1 MHLPK
6 SALKHGCIKTG
17 QIMTDLIL
25 EFYSEEIPA
34 GMQAPAAADLQKKVT
49 EFLKSNGIENIALET
64 FCSPQRL
71 ALIGRDLPVE
81 LAEQSEEKKGP
92 RVDAPEKAIEGFLKA
107 NGLSNTDGLTVRED
121 SKGAFYVLEE
131 VIPGRDFSA
140 ALEDFIP
147 ELVRGF
153 SWPKSMR
160 WGEGTLRWVRPLR
173 ALLCVFNGKAL
184 ACEVEGIKAGNTT
197 FGHRFMAPDAL
208 TIDKADDYLSK
219 LEQAYV
225 LADRARRLAL
235 IKEKAEALAAS
246 EGLVL
251 VDDAGLLAEVAGL
264 VEWPVPL
271 MGKIDDEF
279 MDVPEEVLVSVMR
292 THQKYLALRD
302 KDGQLAPR
310 FITIANIETADKGAK
325 IIAGNERVLRARLS
339 DARFFWDEDRKTDLS
354 ARKPELEKVTFHAK
368 LGTVSD
374 KAVRI
379 EKLVAYFANIESG
392 FSFED
397 LSQNASDEVASEAA
411 ALCKADLVTGMVYEF
426 PELQGIMGGY
436 YAALQLGDNKVGNAI
451 RDHYKPLGPNDAIPA
466 TSEGRLVA
474 MSDKMDT
481 LAGFWLIDEL
491 PTGSKDPYALRRASL
506 GIIRMLI
513 EGGRR
518 LNLDGFINAAMQNY
532 PASLSASSGD
542 SSASER
548 LRLFFIERLKIYLRD
563 KKDIRP
569 DIVDSVLAVSVQ
581 AYRDDIY
588 ILSLMAEAL
597 KTFLA
602 SENGANLL
610 AAYRRVRGILKKSP
624 AEAGLIDETL
634 FVNDAEKVFFTALN
648 GLQIAEITS
657 VDDYT
662 NNLQSLAALRE
673 PVDVF
678 FDNVLVQDE
687 DEKIRQNRLALIN
700 KLITAMDG
708 AADFSLIE

>member
-1 MHLPK
+1 
-6 SALKHGCIKTG
+6 
-17 QIMTDLIL
+17 MTDLIL

-34 GMQAPAAADLQKKVT
+34 GMQAPAAADLQKKVAD
-49 EFLKSNGIENIALET
+49 FLKSNGIEDTALET
-64 FCSPQRL
+64 FCAPQRL
-71 ALIGRDLPVE
+71 ALLGRNLPVE
-81 LAEQSEEKKGP
+81 LAEQREEKKGP
-92 RVDAPEKAIEGFLKA
+92 RVDAPGKAIEGFLKA
-107 NGLSNTDGLTVRED
+107 NGLTSTDGLSVRED
-121 SKGAFYVLEE
+121 PKGSFYILEE
-131 VIPGRDFSA
+131 VISGRNFSA
-140 ALEDFIP
+140 ALEDFVP
-147 ELVRGF
+147 ELVRSF
-153 SWPKSMR
+153 NWPKSMR
-160 WGEGTLRWVRPLR
+160 WGDGTLRWVRPLR
-173 ALLCVFNGKAL
+173 ALLCMFNGKVL
-184 ACEVEGIKAGNTT
+184 SCVVDGIEAGSTT

-208 TIDKADDYLSK
+208 KIDKADDYLSK

-225 LADRARRLAL
+225 IADKAKREAVIL
-235 IKEKAEALAAS
+235 EKAEGLATA
-246 EGLVL
+246 EDLVL
-251 VDDAGLLAEVAGL
+251 VDDASLLAEVAGL

-271 MGKIDDEF
+271 MGQIDDEF

-302 KDGQLAPR
+302 KSSQLAPR
-310 FITIANIETADKGAK
+310 FITIANIETADNGAK

-354 ARKPELEKVTFHAK
+354 ARKPDLDKVTFHAK

-374 KAVRI
+374 KTDRI
-379 EKLVAYFANIESG
+379 GKLVAYLADIESG
-392 FSFED
+392 LSFED
-397 LSQNASDEVASEAA
+397 LSQNASSEVTNQAA

-436 YAALQLGDNKVGNAI
+436 YAALQLGDDKVGNAI

-474 MSDKMDT
+474 MADKMDT

-532 PASLSASSGD
+532 PASLEN
-542 SSASER
+542 SSAAEK

-569 DIVDSVLAVSVQ
+569 DIVDSVLSVSVQ

-588 ILSLMAEAL
+588 VLSLMAEAL
-597 KTFLA
+597 KKFLA
-602 SENGANLL
+602 SENGTNLL

-624 AEAGLIDETL
+624 ADIAQIDESL
-634 FVNDAEKVFFTALN
+634 FGSDAEKAFFAALTS
-648 GLQIAEITS
+648 LQMAEIVS

-662 NNLQSLAALRE
+662 NNLESLAALRE
-673 PVDVF
+673 PVDIF
-678 FDNVLVQDE
+678 FDHVLVQDE
-687 DEKIRQNRLALIN
+687 NEKIRQNRLALIN
-700 KLITAMDG
+700 KLIIAMDS

>member
-1 MHLPK
+1 
-6 SALKHGCIKTG
+6 
-17 QIMTDLIL
+17 MTDLIL

-34 GMQAPAAADLQKKVT
+34 GMQAPAAADLQKKVAD
-49 EFLKSNGIENIALET
+49 FLKSNGIEDTALET
-64 FCSPQRL
+64 FCAPQRL
-71 ALIGRDLPVE
+71 ALLGRNLPVE
-81 LAEQSEEKKGP
+81 LAEQREEKKGP
-92 RVDAPEKAIEGFLKA
+92 RVDAPGKAIEGFLKA
-107 NGLSNTDGLTVRED
+107 NGLTSTDGLSVRED
-121 SKGAFYVLEE
+121 PKGSFYILEE
-131 VIPGRDFSA
+131 VIPGRNFSA
-140 ALEDFIP
+140 ALEDFVP

-153 SWPKSMR
+153 NWPKSMR
-160 WGEGTLRWVRPLR
+160 WGDGTLRWVRPLR
-173 ALLCVFNGKAL
+173 ALLCMFNGKVL
-184 ACEVEGIKAGNTT
+184 SCVVDGIEAGSTT
-197 FGHRFMAPDAL
+197 FGHRFMASDAL
-208 TIDKADDYLSK
+208 KIDKADDYLSK

-225 LADRARRLAL
+225 IADKAKREAVIL
-235 IKEKAEALAAS
+235 EKAEGLATA
-246 EGLVL
+246 EDLIL

-271 MGKIDDEF
+271 MGRIDDAF

-302 KDGQLAPR
+302 KSGQLAPR
-310 FITIANIETADKGAK
+310 FITIANIETADNGAK

-354 ARKPELEKVTFHAK
+354 ARKPDLDKVTFHAK
-368 LGTVSD
+368 LGTVRD
-374 KAVRI
+374 KTDRI
-379 EKLVAYFANIESG
+379 EKLVAYLADIESG
-392 FSFED
+392 LSFED
-397 LSQNASDEVASEAA
+397 LSQNASSEVTNQAA

-436 YAALQLGDNKVGNAI
+436 YAALQLGDDKVGNAI

-474 MSDKMDT
+474 MADKMDT

-532 PASLSASSGD
+532 PASLEN
-542 SSASER
+542 SSAAEK

-569 DIVDSVLAVSVQ
+569 DIVDSVLSVSVQ

-588 ILSLMAEAL
+588 VLSLMAEAL
-597 KTFLA
+597 KKFLA
-602 SENGANLL
+602 SENGTNLL

-624 AEAGLIDETL
+624 ADIAQIDESL
-634 FVNDAEKVFFTALN
+634 FGSDAEKAFFAALTS
-648 GLQIAEITS
+648 LQMAEIVS

-662 NNLQSLAALRE
+662 NNLESLAALRE
-673 PVDVF
+673 PVDIF
-678 FDNVLVQDE
+678 FDHVLVQDE
-687 DEKIRQNRLALIN
+687 NEKIRQNRLALIN
-700 KLITAMDG
+700 KLIIAMDS

>member
-1 MHLPK
+1 
-6 SALKHGCIKTG
+6 
-17 QIMTDLIL
+17 MTDLIL

-34 GMQAPAAADLQKKVT
+34 GMQAPAAADLQKKVAD
-49 EFLKSNGIENIALET
+49 FLKSNGIEDVALET
-64 FCSPQRL
+64 FCAPQRL
-71 ALIGRDLPVE
+71 ALLGRNLPVE
-81 LAEQSEEKKGP
+81 LAEQREEKKGP

-107 NGLSNTDGLTVRED
+107 NGLTSTNGLSVRED
-121 SKGAFYVLEE
+121 PKGSFYILEE
-131 VIPGRDFSA
+131 VIPGQNFSA
-140 ALEDFIP
+140 ALEDFVP

-153 SWPKSMR
+153 NWPKSMR
-160 WGEGTLRWVRPLR
+160 WGDGTLRWVRPLR
-173 ALLCVFNGKAL
+173 ALLCMFNGKVLSCA
-184 ACEVEGIKAGNTT
+184 VDGIEAGSTT

-208 TIDKADDYLSK
+208 KIDKADDYLSK
-219 LEQAYV
+219 LEKAYV
-225 LADRARRLAL
+225 IADKTKREAVILEKTKGLAT
-235 IKEKAEALAAS
+235 AED
-246 EGLVL
+246 LVL

-271 MGKIDDEF
+271 MGQIDDAF

-302 KDGQLAPR
+302 KSGQLAPR
-310 FITIANIETADKGAK
+310 FITIANIETADNGAK

-354 ARKPELEKVTFHAK
+354 ARKPDLDKVTFHAK
-368 LGTVSD
+368 LGTVRD
-374 KAVRI
+374 KTDRI
-379 EKLVAYFANIESG
+379 EKLVAYLADIESG

-397 LSQNASDEVASEAA
+397 LSQNASSEVTNQAA

-436 YAALQLGDNKVGNAI
+436 YAALQLGDDKVGNAI
-451 RDHYKPLGPNDAIPA
+451 SDHYKPLGPNDVIPA

-474 MSDKMDT
+474 MADKMDT

-532 PASLSASSGD
+532 PASLEN
-542 SSASER
+542 SSAAER

-588 ILSLMAEAL
+588 VLSLMAEAL
-597 KTFLA
+597 KKFLV
-602 SENGANLL
+602 SENGTNLL

-624 AEAGLIDETL
+624 ADIVRIDESL
-634 FVNDAEKVFFTALN
+634 FVSDAEKVFFTALIS
-648 GLQIAEITS
+648 LQMAEIVS

-662 NNLQSLAALRE
+662 NNLESLAALRE
-673 PVDVF
+673 PVDIF
-678 FDNVLVQDE
+678 FDHVLVQDE
-687 DEKIRQNRLALIN
+687 NEKIRQNRLALIN
-700 KLITAMDG
+700 KLIIAMDS

>member
-1 MHLPK
+1 
-6 SALKHGCIKTG
+6 
-17 QIMTDLIL
+17 MTDLIL

-34 GMQAPAAADLQKKVT
+34 GMQAPAAADLQKKVAD
-49 EFLKSNGIENIALET
+49 FLKSNGIEDTALET
-64 FCSPQRL
+64 FCAPQRL
-71 ALIGRDLPVE
+71 ALLGRNLPVE
-81 LAEQSEEKKGP
+81 LAEQREEKKGP
-92 RVDAPEKAIEGFLKA
+92 RVDAPGKAIEGFLKA
-107 NGLSNTDGLTVRED
+107 NGLTSTDGLSVRED
-121 SKGAFYVLEE
+121 PKGSFYILEE
-131 VIPGRDFSA
+131 VIPGRNFSA
-140 ALEDFIP
+140 ALEDFVP

-153 SWPKSMR
+153 NWPKSMR
-160 WGEGTLRWVRPLR
+160 WGDGTLRWVRPLR
-173 ALLCVFNGKAL
+173 ALLCMFNGKVL
-184 ACEVEGIKAGNTT
+184 SCVVDGIEAGSTT
-197 FGHRFMAPDAL
+197 FGHRFMASDAL
-208 TIDKADDYLSK
+208 KIDKADDYLSK

-225 LADRARRLAL
+225 IADKAKREAVIL
-235 IKEKAEALAAS
+235 EKAEGLATA
-246 EGLVL
+246 EDLIL

-271 MGKIDDEF
+271 MGRIDDAF

-302 KDGQLAPR
+302 KSGQLAPR
-310 FITIANIETADKGAK
+310 FITIANIETADNGAK

-354 ARKPELEKVTFHAK
+354 ARKPDLDKVTFHAK
-368 LGTVSD
+368 LGTVRD
-374 KAVRI
+374 KTDRI
-379 EKLVAYFANIESG
+379 EKLVAYLADIESG
-392 FSFED
+392 LSFED
-397 LSQNASDEVASEAA
+397 LSQNASSEVTNQAA

-436 YAALQLGDNKVGNAI
+436 YAALQLGDDKVGNAI

-474 MSDKMDT
+474 MADKMDT

-532 PASLSASSGD
+532 PASLEN
-542 SSASER
+542 SSAAEK

-569 DIVDSVLAVSVQ
+569 DIVDSVLSVSVQ

-588 ILSLMAEAL
+588 VLSLMAEAL
-597 KTFLA
+597 KKFLA
-602 SENGANLL
+602 SENGTNLL

-624 AEAGLIDETL
+624 ADIAQIDESL
-634 FVNDAEKVFFTALN
+634 FGSDAEKAFFAALTS
-648 GLQIAEITS
+648 LQMAEIVS

-662 NNLQSLAALRE
+662 NNLESLAALRE
-673 PVDVF
+673 PVDIF
-678 FDNVLVQDE
+678 FDHVLVQDE
-687 DEKIRQNRLALIN
+687 NEKIRQNRLALIN
-700 KLITAMDG
+700 KLIIAMDN

>member
-1 MHLPK
+1 
-6 SALKHGCIKTG
+6 
-17 QIMTDLIL
+17 MTDLIL

-34 GMQAPAAADLQKKVT
+34 GMQAPAAADLQKKVAD
-49 EFLKSNGIENIALET
+49 FLKSNGIEDVALET
-64 FCSPQRL
+64 FCAPQRL
-71 ALIGRDLPVE
+71 ALLGRNLPVE
-81 LAEQSEEKKGP
+81 LAEQREEKKGP

-107 NGLSNTDGLTVRED
+107 NGLTSKDGLSVRED
-121 SKGAFYVLEE
+121 PKGSFYILEE
-131 VIPGRDFSA
+131 VIPGRNFSA
-140 ALEDFIP
+140 ALEDFVP

-153 SWPKSMR
+153 NWPKSMR
-160 WGEGTLRWVRPLR
+160 WGDGTLRWVRPLR
-173 ALLCVFNGKAL
+173 ALLCMFNGKVLSCA
-184 ACEVEGIKAGNTT
+184 VDGIEAGSTT

-208 TIDKADDYLSK
+208 KIDKADDYLSK
-219 LEQAYV
+219 LEQVYV
-225 LADRARRLAL
+225 IADKAKREAVIL
-235 IKEKAEALAAS
+235 EKAEGLATA
-246 EGLVL
+246 EDLVL

-271 MGKIDDEF
+271 MGQIDDAF

-302 KDGQLAPR
+302 KSGQLAPR
-310 FITIANIETADKGAK
+310 FITIANIETADNGAK

-354 ARKPELEKVTFHAK
+354 ARKPDLDKVTFHAK

-374 KAVRI
+374 KTDRI
-379 EKLVAYFANIESG
+379 EKLVAYLADIESG

-397 LSQNASDEVASEAA
+397 LSQNASSEVTNQAA

-436 YAALQLGDNKVGNAI
+436 YAALQLGDDKVGNAI
-451 RDHYKPLGPNDAIPA
+451 SDHYKPLGPNDVIPA

-474 MSDKMDT
+474 MADKMDT

-513 EGGRR
+513 EGERR

-532 PASLSASSGD
+532 PASLEN
-542 SSASER
+542 SSAGEK

-588 ILSLMAEAL
+588 VLSLMAEAL
-597 KTFLA
+597 KKFLV
-602 SENGANLL
+602 SENGTNLL

-624 AEAGLIDETL
+624 ADIVRIDESL
-634 FVNDAEKVFFTALN
+634 FVSDAEKVFFTALIS
-648 GLQIAEITS
+648 LQMAEIVS

-662 NNLQSLAALRE
+662 NNLESLAALRE
-673 PVDVF
+673 PVDIF
-678 FDNVLVQDE
+678 FDHVLVQDE
-687 DEKIRQNRLALIN
+687 NEKIRQNRLALIN
-700 KLITAMDG
+700 KLIIAMDS

>member
-1 MHLPK
+1 
-6 SALKHGCIKTG
+6 
-17 QIMTDLIL
+17 MTDLIL

-34 GMQAPAAADLQKKVT
+34 GMQAPAAADLQKKVAD
-49 EFLKSNGIENIALET
+49 FLKSNGIEDTALET
-64 FCSPQRL
+64 FCAPQRL
-71 ALIGRDLPVE
+71 ALLGRNLPVE
-81 LAEQSEEKKGP
+81 LAEQREEKKGP
-92 RVDAPEKAIEGFLKA
+92 RVDAPGKAIEGFLKA
-107 NGLSNTDGLTVRED
+107 NGLTSTDGLSVRED
-121 SKGAFYVLEE
+121 PKGSFYILEE
-131 VIPGRDFSA
+131 VIPGRNFSA
-140 ALEDFIP
+140 ALEDFVP

-153 SWPKSMR
+153 NWPKSMR
-160 WGEGTLRWVRPLR
+160 WGDGTLRWVRPLR
-173 ALLCVFNGKAL
+173 ALLCMFNGKVL
-184 ACEVEGIKAGNTT
+184 SCVVDGIEAGSTT
-197 FGHRFMAPDAL
+197 FGHRFMASDAL
-208 TIDKADDYLSK
+208 KIDKADDYLSK

-225 LADRARRLAL
+225 IADKAKREAVIL
-235 IKEKAEALAAS
+235 EKAEGLATA
-246 EGLVL
+246 EDLIL

-271 MGKIDDEF
+271 MGRIDDAF

-302 KDGQLAPR
+302 KSGQLAPR
-310 FITIANIETADKGAK
+310 FITIANIETADNGAK

-354 ARKPELEKVTFHAK
+354 ARKPDLDKVTFHAK
-368 LGTVSD
+368 LGTVRD
-374 KAVRI
+374 KTDRI
-379 EKLVAYFANIESG
+379 EKLVAYLADIESG
-392 FSFED
+392 LSFED
-397 LSQNASDEVASEAA
+397 LSQNASSEVTNQAA

-436 YAALQLGDNKVGNAI
+436 YAALQLGDDKVGNAI

-474 MSDKMDT
+474 MADKMDT

-532 PASLSASSGD
+532 PASLEN
-542 SSASER
+542 SSAAEK
-548 LRLFFIERLKIYLRD
+548 LRLFYIERLKIYLRD

-569 DIVDSVLAVSVQ
+569 DIVDSVLSVSVQ

-588 ILSLMAEAL
+588 VLSLMAEAL
-597 KTFLA
+597 KKFLA
-602 SENGANLL
+602 SENGTNLL

-624 AEAGLIDETL
+624 ADIAQIDESL
-634 FVNDAEKVFFTALN
+634 FGSDAEKAFFAALTS
-648 GLQIAEITS
+648 LQMAEIVS

-662 NNLQSLAALRE
+662 NNLESLAALRE
-673 PVDVF
+673 PVDIF
-678 FDNVLVQDE
+678 FDHVLVQDE
-687 DEKIRQNRLALIN
+687 NEKIRQNRLALIN
-700 KLITAMDG
+700 KLIIAMDN

>member
-1 MHLPK
+1 
-6 SALKHGCIKTG
+6 
-17 QIMTDLIL
+17 MTDLIL

-34 GMQAPAAADLQKKVT
+34 GMQAPAAADLQIKVAD
-49 EFLKSNGIENIALET
+49 FLKSNGIEDVALET
-64 FCSPQRL
+64 FCAPQRL
-71 ALIGRDLPVE
+71 ALLGRNLPVE
-81 LAEQSEEKKGP
+81 LAEQREEKKGP
-92 RVDAPEKAIEGFLKA
+92 RVDAPVKAIEGFLKA
-107 NGLSNTDGLTVRED
+107 NGLTSTDGLSIRED
-121 SKGAFYVLEE
+121 PKGSFYILEE
-131 VIPGRDFSA
+131 VIPGRNFSD
-140 ALEDFIP
+140 ALEDLVP

-153 SWPKSMR
+153 NWPKSMR
-160 WGEGTLRWVRPLR
+160 WGDGSLRWVRPLR
-173 ALLCVFNGKAL
+173 AILCMFNGKVLSCA
-184 ACEVEGIKAGNTT
+184 VDGIEAGSTT

-208 TIDKADDYLSK
+208 KIDKADDYLSK

-225 LADRARRLAL
+225 IADKAKREAVIL
-235 IKEKAEALAAS
+235 EKAEGLATA
-246 EGLVL
+246 EELVL
-251 VDDAGLLAEVAGL
+251 VDDASLLAEVAGL

-271 MGKIDDEF
+271 MGRIDDAF
-279 MDVPEEVLVSVMR
+279 MDVPEEVMVCVMR
-292 THQKYLALRD
+292 THQKYLALRN
-302 KDGQLAPR
+302 KSGQLAPR
-310 FITIANIETADKGAK
+310 FITIANIETADNGAK
-325 IIAGNERVLRARLS
+325 IIAGNERVLRSRLS

-354 ARKPELEKVTFHAK
+354 ARKPDLDKVTFHAK

-374 KAVRI
+374 KTDRI
-379 EKLVAYFANIESG
+379 EKLVAYLANIESG

-397 LSQNASDEVASEAA
+397 LSQNASSEVTNQAA

-436 YAALQLGDNKVGNAI
+436 YSALQLGDDKVGNAI

-466 TSEGRLVA
+466 TPEGRLVA
-474 MSDKMDT
+474 MADKMDT

-491 PTGSKDPYALRRASL
+491 PTGSRDPYALRRASL

-532 PASLSASSGD
+532 PASLEN
-542 SSASER
+542 SSAAEK

-588 ILSLMAEAL
+588 VLSLMAEAL
-597 KTFLA
+597 KKFLA
-602 SENGANLL
+602 SENGTNLL

-624 AEAGLIDETL
+624 AYIARIDESL
-634 FVNDAEKVFFTALN
+634 FVSDVEKVFFAELIS
-648 GLQIAEITS
+648 LQMAEIVS

-662 NNLQSLAALRE
+662 NNLESLAALRE
-673 PVDVF
+673 PVDIF
-678 FDNVLVQDE
+678 FDHVLVQDE
-687 DEKIRQNRLALIN
+687 NEKIRQNRLALIN
-700 KLITAMDG
+700 KLIIAMDS

>member
-1 MHLPK
+1 
-6 SALKHGCIKTG
+6 
-17 QIMTDLIL
+17 MTDLIL

-34 GMQAPAAADLQKKVT
+34 GMQAPAAADLQKKVAD
-49 EFLKSNGIENIALET
+49 FLKSNGIEDVALET
-64 FCSPQRL
+64 FCAPQRL
-71 ALIGRDLPVE
+71 ALLGRNLPVE
-81 LAEQSEEKKGP
+81 LAEQREEKKGP

-107 NGLSNTDGLTVRED
+107 NGLTSTNGLSVRED
-121 SKGAFYVLEE
+121 PKGSFYILEE
-131 VIPGRDFSA
+131 VIPGRNFSA
-140 ALEDFIP
+140 ALEDFVP

-153 SWPKSMR
+153 NWPKSMR
-160 WGEGTLRWVRPLR
+160 WGDGTLRWVRPLR
-173 ALLCVFNGKAL
+173 ALLCMFNGKVLSCA
-184 ACEVEGIKAGNTT
+184 VDGIEAGSTT

-208 TIDKADDYLSK
+208 KIDKADDYLSK
-219 LEQAYV
+219 LEQVYV
-225 LADRARRLAL
+225 IADKAKREAVIL
-235 IKEKAEALAAS
+235 EKAEGLATA
-246 EGLVL
+246 EDLVL

-271 MGKIDDEF
+271 MGQIDDAF

-302 KDGQLAPR
+302 KSGQLAPR
-310 FITIANIETADKGAK
+310 FITIANIETADNGAK

-354 ARKPELEKVTFHAK
+354 ARKPDLDKVTFHAK
-368 LGTVSD
+368 LGTVRD
-374 KAVRI
+374 KTDRI
-379 EKLVAYFANIESG
+379 EKLVAYLADIESG

-397 LSQNASDEVASEAA
+397 LSQNASSEVTNQAA

-436 YAALQLGDNKVGNAI
+436 YAALQLGDDKVGNAI
-451 RDHYKPLGPNDAIPA
+451 SDHYKPLGPNDVIPA

-474 MSDKMDT
+474 MADKMDT

-532 PASLSASSGD
+532 PASLEN
-542 SSASER
+542 SSAAEK

-569 DIVDSVLAVSVQ
+569 DIVDSVLSVSVQ

-588 ILSLMAEAL
+588 VLSLMAEAL
-597 KTFLA
+597 KKFLA
-602 SENGANLL
+602 SENGTNLL

-624 AEAGLIDETL
+624 ADIVRIDESL
-634 FVNDAEKVFFTALN
+634 FVSDAEKVFFTALIS
-648 GLQIAEITS
+648 LQMAEIVS

-662 NNLQSLAALRE
+662 NNLESLAALRE
-673 PVDVF
+673 PVDIF
-678 FDNVLVQDE
+678 FDHVLVQDE
-687 DEKIRQNRLALIN
+687 NEKIRQNRLALIN
-700 KLITAMDG
+700 KLIIAMDS

>member
-1 MHLPK
+1 
-6 SALKHGCIKTG
+6 
-17 QIMTDLIL
+17 MTDLIL

-34 GMQAPAAADLQKKVT
+34 GMQAPAAADLQKKVAD
-49 EFLKSNGIENIALET
+49 FLKSNGIEDLALET
-64 FCSPQRL
+64 FCAPQRL
-71 ALIGRDLPVE
+71 ALLGRNLPVE
-81 LAEQSEEKKGP
+81 LAEQREEKKGP
-92 RVDAPEKAIEGFLKA
+92 RVDAPEIAIEGFLKA
-107 NGLSNTDGLTVRED
+107 NGLTSTDGLSVRED
-121 SKGAFYVLEE
+121 SKGSFYILEE
-131 VIPGRDFSA
+131 VIPGRNFSA
-140 ALEDFIP
+140 ALEDFVP

-153 SWPKSMR
+153 NWPKSMR
-160 WGEGTLRWVRPLR
+160 WGDGTLRWVRPLR
-173 ALLCVFNGKAL
+173 ALLCMFDGKVLSCA
-184 ACEVEGIKAGNTT
+184 VDGIEAGNTT

-208 TIDKADDYLSK
+208 KIDKADDYLSK

-225 LADRARRLAL
+225 IADKVKREAVTL
-235 IKEKAEALAAS
+235 EKAKGLATA
-246 EGLVL
+246 EDLVL

-271 MGKIDDEF
+271 MGRIDDAF

-292 THQKYLALRD
+292 THQKYLALRN
-302 KDGQLAPR
+302 KSGQLAPR
-310 FITIANIETADKGAK
+310 FITIANIETADNGAK

-354 ARKPELEKVTFHAK
+354 ARKPDLDKVTFHAK

-374 KAVRI
+374 KTDRI
-379 EKLVAYFANIESG
+379 EKLVAYLADIETG

-397 LSQNASDEVASEAA
+397 LSQNASSEVTNQAA

-436 YAALQLGDNKVGNAI
+436 YATLQLGNDKVGNAI

-466 TSEGRLVA
+466 TSEGRMVA
-474 MSDKMDT
+474 MADKMDT

-532 PASLSASSGD
+532 PASLEN
-542 SSASER
+542 SSAAEK

-588 ILSLMAEAL
+588 VLSLMAEAL
-597 KTFLA
+597 KKFLA
-602 SENGANLL
+602 SE
-610 AAYRRVRGILKKSP
+610 
-624 AEAGLIDETL
+624 
-634 FVNDAEKVFFTALN
+634 
-648 GLQIAEITS
+648 
-657 VDDYT
+657 
-662 NNLQSLAALRE
+662 
-673 PVDVF
+673 
-678 FDNVLVQDE
+678 
-687 DEKIRQNRLALIN
+687 
-700 KLITAMDG
+700 
-708 AADFSLIE
+708 

>member
-1 MHLPK
+1 
-6 SALKHGCIKTG
+6 
-17 QIMTDLIL
+17 MTDLIL

-34 GMQAPAAADLQKKVT
+34 GMQAPAAADLQKKVAD
-49 EFLKSNGIENIALET
+49 FLKSNGIEDVALET
-64 FCSPQRL
+64 FCAPQRL
-71 ALIGRDLPVE
+71 ALLGRNLPVE
-81 LAEQSEEKKGP
+81 LAEQREEKKGP
-92 RVDAPEKAIEGFLKA
+92 RVDAPEKAIEGFLKT
-107 NGLSNTDGLTVRED
+107 NGLTSTDGLSVRED
-121 SKGAFYVLEE
+121 PKGSFYILEE
-131 VIPGRDFSA
+131 VIPGRNFSA
-140 ALEDFIP
+140 ALEDFVP

-153 SWPKSMR
+153 NWPKSMR
-160 WGEGTLRWVRPLR
+160 WGDGTLRWVRPLR
-173 ALLCVFNGKAL
+173 ALLCMFNGKVLSCA
-184 ACEVEGIKAGNTT
+184 VDGIEAGSTT

-208 TIDKADDYLSK
+208 KIDKADDYLSK

-225 LADRARRLAL
+225 IADKAKREAVIL
-235 IKEKAEALAAS
+235 KKAEGLATA
-246 EGLVL
+246 EDLVL

-271 MGKIDDEF
+271 MGQIDDAF

-292 THQKYLALRD
+292 THQKYLALRN
-302 KDGQLAPR
+302 KSGQLAPR
-310 FITIANIETADKGAK
+310 FITIANMETADNGAK

-354 ARKPELEKVTFHAK
+354 ARKPDLDKVTFHAK

-374 KAVRI
+374 KTDRI
-379 EKLVAYFANIESG
+379 EKLVAYLADIESG

-397 LSQNASDEVASEAA
+397 LSQNALSEVTNQAA
-411 ALCKADLVTGMVYEF
+411 ALCKADLLTGMVYEF

-436 YAALQLGDNKVGNAI
+436 YAALQLGDDKVGNAI

-474 MSDKMDT
+474 MADKMDT

-532 PASLSASSGD
+532 PASLEN
-542 SSASER
+542 SSAAEK

-569 DIVDSVLAVSVQ
+569 DIVDSVLEVSVQ

-588 ILSLMAEAL
+588 VLSLMAEAL
-597 KTFLA
+597 KKFLA
-602 SENGANLL
+602 SENGTNLL

-624 AEAGLIDETL
+624 ADIALIDESL
-634 FVNDAEKVFFTALN
+634 FVSDAEKVFFAALIS
-648 GLQIAEITS
+648 LQIAEIVS

-662 NNLQSLAALRE
+662 NNLESLAALRE

-678 FDNVLVQDE
+678 FDHVLVQDE
-687 DEKIRQNRLALIN
+687 NEKIRQNRLALIN
-700 KLITAMDG
+700 KLIIAMDS

>member
-1 MHLPK
+1 
-6 SALKHGCIKTG
+6 
-17 QIMTDLIL
+17 MTDMIL

-34 GMQAPAAADLQKKVT
+34 GMQAPAAADLQKKVAD
-49 EFLKSNGIENIALET
+49 FLKSNGIEDVALET
-64 FCSPQRL
+64 FCAPQRL
-71 ALIGRDLPVE
+71 ALLGRNLPVE
-81 LAEQSEEKKGP
+81 LAEQREEKKGP
-92 RVDAPEKAIEGFLKA
+92 RVDAPEKAIAGFLKA
-107 NGLSNTDGLTVRED
+107 NGLTSTDDLSVRED
-121 SKGAFYVLEE
+121 PKGSFYILEE
-131 VIPGRDFSA
+131 VIPGRNFSA
-140 ALEDFIP
+140 ALEDFVP

-153 SWPKSMR
+153 NWPKSMR
-160 WGEGTLRWVRPLR
+160 WGDGTLRWVRPLR
-173 ALLCVFNGKAL
+173 ALLCMFNGKVLSCA
-184 ACEVEGIKAGNTT
+184 VDGIEAGSTT

-208 TIDKADDYLSK
+208 KLDKADDYLSK

-225 LADRARRLAL
+225 IADKAKREAVIL
-235 IKEKAEALAAS
+235 KKAEGLATA
-246 EGLVL
+246 EDLVL

-271 MGKIDDEF
+271 MGRIDDAF

-292 THQKYLALRD
+292 THQKYLALRN
-302 KDGQLAPR
+302 KSGQLAPR
-310 FITIANIETADKGAK
+310 FITIANIETADNGAK

-354 ARKPELEKVTFHAK
+354 ARKPDLDKVTFHAK

-374 KAVRI
+374 KTDRI
-379 EKLVAYFANIESG
+379 EKLVAYLADIETG

-397 LSQNASDEVASEAA
+397 LSQNASSEVTNQAA

-436 YAALQLGDNKVGNAI
+436 YATLQLGNDKVGNAI

-474 MSDKMDT
+474 MADKMDT

-532 PASLSASSGD
+532 PASLEN
-542 SSASER
+542 SSAAEK

-588 ILSLMAEAL
+588 VLSLMAEAL
-597 KTFLA
+597 KKFLA
-602 SENGANLL
+602 SENGTNLL

-624 AEAGLIDETL
+624 ADIERIDESL
-634 FVNDAEKVFFTALN
+634 FVSDAEKVFFAALN
-648 GLQIAEITS
+648 SLQMAEIVS

-662 NNLQSLAALRE
+662 NNLESLAALRE
-673 PVDVF
+673 PVDIF
-678 FDNVLVQDE
+678 FDHVLVQDE
-687 DEKIRQNRLALIN
+687 NEKIRQNRVALIN
-700 KLITAMDG
+700 KLIVAMDS

>member
-1 MHLPK
+1 
-6 SALKHGCIKTG
+6 
-17 QIMTDLIL
+17 MTDLIL

-34 GMQAPAAADLQKKVT
+34 GMQAPAAADLQKKVAD
-49 EFLKSNGIENIALET
+49 FLKSNGIEDVALET
-64 FCSPQRL
+64 FCAPQRL
-71 ALIGRDLPVE
+71 ALLGRNLPVE
-81 LAEQSEEKKGP
+81 LAEQREEKKGP

-107 NGLSNTDGLTVRED
+107 NGLTSTDGLSVRED
-121 SKGAFYVLEE
+121 PKGSFYILEE
-131 VIPGRDFSA
+131 VIPGRNFSA
-140 ALEDFIP
+140 ALEDFVP

-153 SWPKSMR
+153 NWPKSMR
-160 WGEGTLRWVRPLR
+160 WGDGTLRWVRPLR
-173 ALLCVFNGKAL
+173 ALLCMFNGKVLSCA
-184 ACEVEGIKAGNTT
+184 VDGIEAGSTT

-208 TIDKADDYLSK
+208 KIDKADDYLSK

-225 LADRARRLAL
+225 IADKAKREAVIL
-235 IKEKAEALAAS
+235 EKAEGLATA
-246 EGLVL
+246 EDLVL

-271 MGKIDDEF
+271 MGRIDDAF

-292 THQKYLALRD
+292 THQKYLALRN
-302 KDGQLAPR
+302 KSGQLAPR
-310 FITIANIETADKGAK
+310 FITIANIETADNGAK

-354 ARKPELEKVTFHAK
+354 ARKPDLDKVTFHAK

-374 KAVRI
+374 KTDRI
-379 EKLVAYFANIESG
+379 EKLVAYLADIETG

-397 LSQNASDEVASEAA
+397 LSQNASSEVTNQAA

-436 YAALQLGDNKVGNAI
+436 YAALQLGDEKVGNAI

-474 MSDKMDT
+474 MADKMDT

-532 PASLSASSGD
+532 PASLEN
-542 SSASER
+542 SSAAEK

-588 ILSLMAEAL
+588 VLSLMAEAL
-597 KTFLA
+597 KKFLA
-602 SENGANLL
+602 SENGTNLL

-624 AEAGLIDETL
+624 ADIERIDESL
-634 FVNDAEKVFFTALN
+634 FVSDAEKVFFAALIR
-648 GLQIAEITS
+648 LQMAEIVS

-662 NNLQSLAALRE
+662 NNLESLASLRE
-673 PVDVF
+673 PVDIF
-678 FDNVLVQDE
+678 FDHVLVQDE
-687 DEKIRQNRLALIN
+687 NEKIRQNRLALIN
-700 KLITAMDG
+700 KLIIAMDS

>member
-1 MHLPK
+1 
-6 SALKHGCIKTG
+6 
-17 QIMTDLIL
+17 MTDLIL

-34 GMQAPAAADLQKKVT
+34 GMQAPAAADLQKKVAD
-49 EFLKSNGIENIALET
+49 FLKSNGIEDVALET
-64 FCSPQRL
+64 FCAPQRL
-71 ALIGRDLPVE
+71 ALLGRNLPVE
-81 LAEQSEEKKGP
+81 LAEQREEKKGP

-107 NGLSNTDGLTVRED
+107 NGLTSKDGLSVRED
-121 SKGAFYVLEE
+121 PKGSFYILEE
-131 VIPGRDFSA
+131 VIPGRNFSA
-140 ALEDFIP
+140 ALEDFVP

-153 SWPKSMR
+153 NWPKSMR
-160 WGEGTLRWVRPLR
+160 WGDGTLRWVRPLR
-173 ALLCVFNGKAL
+173 ALLCMFNGKVLSCA
-184 ACEVEGIKAGNTT
+184 VDGIEAGSTT

-208 TIDKADDYLSK
+208 KIDKADDYLSK
-219 LEQAYV
+219 LEQVYV
-225 LADRARRLAL
+225 IADKAKREAVIL
-235 IKEKAEALAAS
+235 EKAEGLATA
-246 EGLVL
+246 EDLVL

-271 MGKIDDEF
+271 MGQIDDAF

-302 KDGQLAPR
+302 KSGQLAPR
-310 FITIANIETADKGAK
+310 FITIANIETADNGAK

-354 ARKPELEKVTFHAK
+354 ARKPDLDKVTFHAK

-374 KAVRI
+374 KTDRI
-379 EKLVAYFANIESG
+379 EKLVAYLADIESG

-397 LSQNASDEVASEAA
+397 LSQNASSEVTNQAA

-436 YAALQLGDNKVGNAI
+436 YAALQLGDDKVGNAI
-451 RDHYKPLGPNDAIPA
+451 SDHYKPLGPNDVIPA

-474 MSDKMDT
+474 MADKMDT

-532 PASLSASSGD
+532 PASLEN
-542 SSASER
+542 SSAGEK

-588 ILSLMAEAL
+588 VSSLMAEAL
-597 KTFLA
+597 KKFLV
-602 SENGANLL
+602 SENGTNLL

-624 AEAGLIDETL
+624 ADIVRIDESL
-634 FVNDAEKVFFTALN
+634 FVSDAEKVFFTALIS
-648 GLQIAEITS
+648 LQMAEIVS

-662 NNLQSLAALRE
+662 NNLESLAALRE
-673 PVDVF
+673 PVDIF
-678 FDNVLVQDE
+678 FDHVLVQDE
-687 DEKIRQNRLALIN
+687 NEKIRQNRLALIN
-700 KLITAMDG
+700 KLIIAMDS

>member
-1 MHLPK
+1 
-6 SALKHGCIKTG
+6 
-17 QIMTDLIL
+17 MTDLIL

-34 GMQAPAAADLQKKVT
+34 GMQAPAAADLQKKVAD
-49 EFLKSNGIENIALET
+49 FLKSNGIEDVALET
-64 FCSPQRL
+64 FCAPQRL
-71 ALIGRDLPVE
+71 ALLGRNLPVE
-81 LAEQSEEKKGP
+81 LAEQREEKKGP

-107 NGLSNTDGLTVRED
+107 NGLTSTDGLSVRED
-121 SKGAFYVLEE
+121 PKGSFYILEE
-131 VIPGRDFSA
+131 VIPGRNFSA
-140 ALEDFIP
+140 ALEDFVP

-153 SWPKSMR
+153 NWPKSMR
-160 WGEGTLRWVRPLR
+160 WGDGALRWVRPLR
-173 ALLCVFNGKAL
+173 ALLCMFNGKVLSCA
-184 ACEVEGIKAGNTT
+184 VDGIEAGSTT

-208 TIDKADDYLSK
+208 KIDKADDYLSK

-225 LADRARRLAL
+225 IADKAKREAVIL
-235 IKEKAEALAAS
+235 EKAEGLSTA
-246 EGLVL
+246 EDLVL

-264 VEWPVPL
+264 IEWPVPL
-271 MGKIDDEF
+271 MGRIDNAF

-302 KDGQLAPR
+302 KSGQLAPR
-310 FITIANIETADKGAK
+310 FITIANIETADNGAK

-354 ARKPELEKVTFHAK
+354 ARKPDLDKVTFHTK

-374 KAVRI
+374 KTDRI
-379 EKLVAYFANIESG
+379 EKLVAYLADIESG

-397 LSQNASDEVASEAA
+397 LSQNASSEVTNQAA

-436 YAALQLGDNKVGNAI
+436 YAALQLGDDKVGNAI

-474 MSDKMDT
+474 MADKMDT

-532 PASLSASSGD
+532 PASLEN
-542 SSASER
+542 SSAAEK
-548 LRLFFIERLKIYLRD
+548 LRLFYIERLKIYLRD

-588 ILSLMAEAL
+588 VLSLMAEAL
-597 KTFLA
+597 KKFLA
-602 SENGANLL
+602 SENGTNLL

-624 AEAGLIDETL
+624 ADIARIDESL
-634 FVNDAEKVFFTALN
+634 FVSDAEKVFFAALN
-648 GLQIAEITS
+648 SLQMAEIVS

-662 NNLQSLAALRE
+662 NNLESLAALRE
-673 PVDVF
+673 PVDIF
-678 FDNVLVQDE
+678 FDHVLVQDE
-687 DEKIRQNRLALIN
+687 NETIRQNRLALIN
-700 KLITAMDG
+700 KLIIAMDS

>member
-1 MHLPK
+1 
-6 SALKHGCIKTG
+6 
-17 QIMTDLIL
+17 MTDLIL

-34 GMQAPAAADLQKKVT
+34 GMQAPAAADLQKKVAD
-49 EFLKSNGIENIALET
+49 FLKSNGIEDVALET
-64 FCSPQRL
+64 FCAPQRL
-71 ALIGRDLPVE
+71 ALLGRNLPVE
-81 LAEQSEEKKGP
+81 LAEHREEKKGP

-107 NGLSNTDGLTVRED
+107 NGLTSTDGLSVRED
-121 SKGAFYVLEE
+121 PKGSFYILEE
-131 VIPGRDFSA
+131 VIPGRNFSA
-140 ALEDFIP
+140 ALEDFVP

-153 SWPKSMR
+153 NWPKSMR
-160 WGEGTLRWVRPLR
+160 WGDGTLRWVRPLR
-173 ALLCVFNGKAL
+173 ALLCMFNGKVLSCA
-184 ACEVEGIKAGNTT
+184 VDGIEAGSTT

-208 TIDKADDYLSK
+208 KIDKADDYLSK

-225 LADRARRLAL
+225 IADKAKREAVIL
-235 IKEKAEALAAS
+235 EKAEGLATA
-246 EGLVL
+246 EDLVL

-271 MGKIDDEF
+271 MGRIDDAF

-302 KDGQLAPR
+302 KGGQLAPR
-310 FITIANIETADKGAK
+310 FITIANIETADNGAK

-354 ARKPELEKVTFHAK
+354 ARKPDLDKVTFHAK

-374 KAVRI
+374 KTDRI
-379 EKLVAYFANIESG
+379 EKLVAYLADIESG

-397 LSQNASDEVASEAA
+397 LSQNASSEVTNQAA

-436 YAALQLGDNKVGNAI
+436 YAALQLGDDKVGNAI

-466 TSEGRLVA
+466 SSEGRLVA
-474 MSDKMDT
+474 MADKMDT

-532 PASLSASSGD
+532 PALLEN
-542 SSASER
+542 SSAAEK

-588 ILSLMAEAL
+588 VLSLMAEAL
-597 KTFLA
+597 KKFLT
-602 SENGANLL
+602 SENGTNLL

-624 AEAGLIDETL
+624 ADIARIDESL
-634 FVNDAEKVFFTALN
+634 FVSDAEKVFFAALN
-648 GLQIAEITS
+648 SLQMAEIVS

-662 NNLQSLAALRE
+662 NNLESLAALRE
-673 PVDVF
+673 PVDIF
-678 FDNVLVQDE
+678 FDHVLVQDE
-687 DEKIRQNRLALIN
+687 NEKIRQNRLALIN
-700 KLITAMDG
+700 KLIIAMDS

>member
-1 MHLPK
+1 
-6 SALKHGCIKTG
+6 
-17 QIMTDLIL
+17 
-25 EFYSEEIPA
+25 
-34 GMQAPAAADLQKKVT
+34 
-49 EFLKSNGIENIALET
+49 
-64 FCSPQRL
+64 
-71 ALIGRDLPVE
+71 
-81 LAEQSEEKKGP
+81 
-92 RVDAPEKAIEGFLKA
+92 
-107 NGLSNTDGLTVRED
+107 
-121 SKGAFYVLEE
+121 
-131 VIPGRDFSA
+131 
-140 ALEDFIP
+140 
-147 ELVRGF
+147 VRGF
-153 SWPKSMR
+153 NWPKSMR
-160 WGEGTLRWVRPLR
+160 WGDGTLRWVRPLR
-173 ALLCVFNGKAL
+173 ALLCMFNGKVLSCA
-184 ACEVEGIKAGNTT
+184 VDGIEAGSKT

-208 TIDKADDYLSK
+208 KIDKADDYLSK

-225 LADRARRLAL
+225 IADKAKREAV
-235 IKEKAEALAAS
+235 IMEKAEGLATA
-246 EGLVL
+246 EDLVL
-251 VDDAGLLAEVAGL
+251 VDDAGLLADVAGL

-271 MGKIDDEF
+271 MGRIDDAF

-292 THQKYLALRD
+292 THQKYLALRN
-302 KDGQLAPR
+302 KSGQLAPR
-310 FITIANIETADKGAK
+310 FITIANMETADNGAK

-354 ARKPELEKVTFHAK
+354 ARKPDLDKVTFHAK

-374 KAVRI
+374 KTDRI
-379 EKLVAYFANIESG
+379 EKLVAYLADIESG

-397 LSQNASDEVASEAA
+397 LSQNASSEVTNQAA

-436 YAALQLGDNKVGNAI
+436 YAALQLGNDKVGNAI

-466 TSEGRLVA
+466 TSDGRLVA
-474 MSDKMDT
+474 MADKMDT

-532 PASLSASSGD
+532 PASLEN
-542 SSASER
+542 SSAAEK

-588 ILSLMAEAL
+588 VLSLMAEAL
-597 KTFLA
+597 KKFLA
-602 SENGANLL
+602 SENGTNLL

-624 AEAGLIDETL
+624 ADIVRIDESL
-634 FVNDAEKVFFTALN
+634 FVSDAEKVFFAALIR
-648 GLQIAEITS
+648 LQMAEIVS

-662 NNLQSLAALRE
+662 NNLESLAALRE
-673 PVDVF
+673 PVDIF
-678 FDNVLVQDE
+678 FDHVLVQDE
-687 DEKIRQNRLALIN
+687 NEKIRQNRLALIN
-700 KLITAMDG
+700 KLITSMDS

>member
-1 MHLPK
+1 
-6 SALKHGCIKTG
+6 
-17 QIMTDLIL
+17 MTDLIL

-34 GMQAPAAADLQKKVT
+34 GMQVPAAADLQKKVAD
-49 EFLKSNGIENIALET
+49 FLKSNGIEDVALET
-64 FCSPQRL
+64 FCAPQRL
-71 ALIGRDLPVE
+71 ALLGRNLPVE
-81 LAEQSEEKKGP
+81 LAEHREEKKGP
-92 RVDAPEKAIEGFLKA
+92 RVDAPGKAIEGFLKA
-107 NGLSNTDGLTVRED
+107 NGLTSTDGLMIRKD
-121 SKGAFYVLEE
+121 PKGSFYVLEE
-131 VIPGRDFSA
+131 VIPGRNFSA
-140 ALEDFIP
+140 ALEDFVP

-153 SWPKSMR
+153 NWPKSMR
-160 WGEGTLRWVRPLR
+160 WGDGTLRWVRPLR
-173 ALLCVFNGKAL
+173 ALLCMFNGKVLSCA
-184 ACEVEGIKAGNTT
+184 VDGIEAGSTT

-208 TIDKADDYLSK
+208 KIDKADDYLSK

-225 LADRARRLAL
+225 IADKAKREAVIL
-235 IKEKAEALAAS
+235 EKAEGLATA
-246 EGLVL
+246 EDLVL

-271 MGKIDDEF
+271 MGRIDDAF

-302 KDGQLAPR
+302 KSGQLAPR
-310 FITIANIETADKGAK
+310 FITIANIETADNGAK

-354 ARKPELEKVTFHAK
+354 ARKPDLDKVTFHAK

-374 KAVRI
+374 KTDRI
-379 EKLVAYFANIESG
+379 EKLVAYLADIESG

-397 LSQNASDEVASEAA
+397 LSQNASSEVTNQAA

-436 YAALQLGDNKVGNAI
+436 YATLQLGDDKVGKAI

-466 TSEGRLVA
+466 TSEGWLVA
-474 MSDKMDT
+474 MADKMDT

-518 LNLDGFINAAMQNY
+518 LNLDGFINAAIQNY
-532 PASLSASSGD
+532 PASLEN
-542 SSASER
+542 SSAAEK

-581 AYRDDIY
+581 AYRDDIFV
-588 ILSLMAEAL
+588 LSLMAEAL
-597 KTFLA
+597 KKFLA
-602 SENGANLL
+602 SENGTNLL
-610 AAYRRVRGILKKSP
+610 AA
-624 AEAGLIDETL
+624 
-634 FVNDAEKVFFTALN
+634 FTACPAT
-648 GLQIAEITS
+648 Q
-657 VDDYT
+657 
-662 NNLQSLAALRE
+662 LA
-673 PVDVF
+673 V
-678 FDNVLVQDE
+678 
-687 DEKIRQNRLALIN
+687 
-700 KLITAMDG
+700 
-708 AADFSLIE
+708 

>member
-1 MHLPK
+1 
-6 SALKHGCIKTG
+6 
-17 QIMTDLIL
+17 MTDLIL

-34 GMQAPAAADLQKKVT
+34 GMQAPAAADLQKKVAD
-49 EFLKSNGIENIALET
+49 FLKSNGIEDVALET
-64 FCSPQRL
+64 FCAPQRL
-71 ALIGRDLPVE
+71 ALLGRNLPVE
-81 LAEQSEEKKGP
+81 LAEQREEKKGP

-107 NGLSNTDGLTVRED
+107 NGLTSTDGLSVRED
-121 SKGAFYVLEE
+121 PKGSFYILEE
-131 VIPGRDFSA
+131 VIPGRNFSA
-140 ALEDFIP
+140 ALEDFVP

-153 SWPKSMR
+153 NWPKSMR
-160 WGEGTLRWVRPLR
+160 WGDGALRWVRPLR
-173 ALLCVFNGKAL
+173 ALLCMFNGKVLSCA
-184 ACEVEGIKAGNTT
+184 VDGIEAGSTT

-208 TIDKADDYLSK
+208 KIDKADDYLSK

-225 LADRARRLAL
+225 IADKAKREAVIL
-235 IKEKAEALAAS
+235 EKAEGLATA
-246 EGLVL
+246 EDLVL

-271 MGKIDDEF
+271 MGRIDNAF

-302 KDGQLAPR
+302 KSGQLAPR
-310 FITIANIETADKGAK
+310 FITIANIETADNGAK

-354 ARKPELEKVTFHAK
+354 ARKPDLDKVTFHAK

-374 KAVRI
+374 KTDRI
-379 EKLVAYFANIESG
+379 EKLVAYLADIESG

-397 LSQNASDEVASEAA
+397 LSQNASSEVTNQAA

-436 YAALQLGDNKVGNAI
+436 YAALQLGDDKVGNAI

-474 MSDKMDT
+474 MADKMDT

-532 PASLSASSGD
+532 PASLEN
-542 SSASER
+542 SSAAEK
-548 LRLFFIERLKIYLRD
+548 LRLFYIERLKIYLRD

-588 ILSLMAEAL
+588 VLSLMAEAL
-597 KTFLA
+597 KKFLA
-602 SENGANLL
+602 SENGTNLL

-624 AEAGLIDETL
+624 ADIARIDGSL
-634 FVNDAEKVFFTALN
+634 FVSDAEKVFFAALN
-648 GLQIAEITS
+648 SLQMAEIVS

-662 NNLQSLAALRE
+662 NNLESLAALRE
-673 PVDVF
+673 PVDIF
-678 FDNVLVQDE
+678 FDHVLVQDE
-687 DEKIRQNRLALIN
+687 NEKIRQNRLALIN
-700 KLITAMDG
+700 KLIIAMDS

>member
-1 MHLPK
+1 
-6 SALKHGCIKTG
+6 
-17 QIMTDLIL
+17 MTDLIL

-34 GMQAPAAADLQKKVT
+34 GMQSPAAADLQKKVAD
-49 EFLKSNGIENIALET
+49 FLKSNGIEDVALET
-64 FCSPQRL
+64 FCAPQRL
-71 ALIGRDLPVE
+71 ALLGRNLPVE
-81 LAEQSEEKKGP
+81 LAEQREEKKGP
-92 RVDAPEKAIEGFLKA
+92 RVDAPEMAIEGFLKA
-107 NGLSNTDGLTVRED
+107 NGLTSTDGLSVRED
-121 SKGAFYVLEE
+121 PKGSFYILEE
-131 VIPGRDFSA
+131 VIPGRNFSA
-140 ALEDFIP
+140 ALEDFVP

-153 SWPKSMR
+153 NWPKSMR
-160 WGEGTLRWVRPLR
+160 WGDGTLRWVRPLR
-173 ALLCVFNGKAL
+173 ALLCMFNGKVLSCA
-184 ACEVEGIKAGNTT
+184 VDGIEAGSKT

-208 TIDKADDYLSK
+208 KIDKADDYLSK

-225 LADRARRLAL
+225 IADKAKREAV
-235 IKEKAEALAAS
+235 IMEKAEGLATA
-246 EGLVL
+246 EDLVL
-251 VDDAGLLAEVAGL
+251 VDDAGLLADVAGL

-271 MGKIDDEF
+271 MGRIDDAF

-292 THQKYLALRD
+292 THQKYLALRN
-302 KDGQLAPR
+302 KSGQLAPR
-310 FITIANIETADKGAK
+310 FITIANMETADNGAK

-354 ARKPELEKVTFHAK
+354 ARKPDLDKVTFHAK

-374 KAVRI
+374 KTDRI
-379 EKLVAYFANIESG
+379 EKLVAYLADIESG

-397 LSQNASDEVASEAA
+397 LSQNASSEVTNQAA

-436 YAALQLGDNKVGNAI
+436 YAALQLGNDKVGNAI

-466 TSEGRLVA
+466 TSDGRLVA
-474 MSDKMDT
+474 MADKMDT

-532 PASLSASSGD
+532 PASLEN
-542 SSASER
+542 SSAAEK

-588 ILSLMAEAL
+588 VLSLMAEAL
-597 KTFLA
+597 KKFLA
-602 SENGANLL
+602 SENGTNLL

-624 AEAGLIDETL
+624 ADIVRIDESL
-634 FVNDAEKVFFTALN
+634 FVSDAEKVFFAALIR
-648 GLQIAEITS
+648 LQMAEIVS

-662 NNLQSLAALRE
+662 NNLESLAALRE
-673 PVDVF
+673 PVDIF
-678 FDNVLVQDE
+678 FDHVLVQDE
-687 DEKIRQNRLALIN
+687 NEKIRQNRLALIN
-700 KLITAMDG
+700 KLITSMDS

>member
-1 MHLPK
+1 
-6 SALKHGCIKTG
+6 
-17 QIMTDLIL
+17 MTDLIL

-34 GMQAPAAADLQKKVT
+34 GMQSPAAADLQKKVAD
-49 EFLKSNGIENIALET
+49 FLKSNGIEDVALET
-64 FCSPQRL
+64 FCAPQRL
-71 ALIGRDLPVE
+71 ALLGRNLPVE
-81 LAEQSEEKKGP
+81 LAEQREERKGP
-92 RVDAPEKAIEGFLKA
+92 RVDAPEMAIEGFLKA
-107 NGLSNTDGLTVRED
+107 NGLTSTDGLSVRED
-121 SKGAFYVLEE
+121 PKGSFYILEE
-131 VIPGRDFSA
+131 VIPGRNFSA
-140 ALEDFIP
+140 ALEDFVP

-153 SWPKSMR
+153 NWPKSMR
-160 WGEGTLRWVRPLR
+160 WGDGTLRWVRPLR
-173 ALLCVFNGKAL
+173 ALLCMFNGKVLSCA
-184 ACEVEGIKAGNTT
+184 VDGIEAGSKT

-208 TIDKADDYLSK
+208 KIDKADDYLSK
-219 LEQAYV
+219 LEQVYV
-225 LADRARRLAL
+225 IADKAKREAVIL
-235 IKEKAEALAAS
+235 EKAEGLATA
-246 EGLVL
+246 EDLVL

-271 MGKIDDEF
+271 MGRIDDAF

-292 THQKYLALRD
+292 THQKYLALRN
-302 KDGQLAPR
+302 KSGQLAPR
-310 FITIANIETADKGAK
+310 FITIANMETADNGAK

-354 ARKPELEKVTFHAK
+354 ARKPDLDKVTFHAK

-374 KAVRI
+374 KTDRI
-379 EKLVAYFANIESG
+379 EKLVAYLADIESG

-397 LSQNASDEVASEAA
+397 LSQNASSEVTNQAA

-436 YAALQLGDNKVGNAI
+436 YAALQLGNDKVGNAI

-466 TSEGRLVA
+466 TSDGRLVA
-474 MSDKMDT
+474 MADKMDT

-532 PASLSASSGD
+532 PASLEN
-542 SSASER
+542 SSAAEK

-588 ILSLMAEAL
+588 VLSLMAEAL
-597 KTFLA
+597 KKFLA
-602 SENGANLL
+602 SENGTNLL

-624 AEAGLIDETL
+624 ADIVRIDESL
-634 FVNDAEKVFFTALN
+634 FVSDAEKVFFAALIR
-648 GLQIAEITS
+648 LQMAEIVS

-662 NNLQSLAALRE
+662 NNLESLAALRE
-673 PVDVF
+673 PVDIF
-678 FDNVLVQDE
+678 FDHVLVQDE
-687 DEKIRQNRLALIN
+687 NEKIRQNRLALIN
-700 KLITAMDG
+700 KLITSMDS

>member
-1 MHLPK
+1 
-6 SALKHGCIKTG
+6 
-17 QIMTDLIL
+17 MTDLIL

-34 GMQAPAAADLQKKVT
+34 GMQAPAAADLQKKVAD
-49 EFLKSNGIENIALET
+49 FLKSNGIEDVALET
-64 FCSPQRL
+64 FCAPQRL
-71 ALIGRDLPVE
+71 ALLGRNLPVE
-81 LAEQSEEKKGP
+81 LAEQREEKKGP

-107 NGLSNTDGLTVRED
+107 NGLTSKDGLSVRED
-121 SKGAFYVLEE
+121 PKGSFYILEE
-131 VIPGRDFSA
+131 VIPGRNFSA
-140 ALEDFIP
+140 ALEDFVP

-153 SWPKSMR
+153 NWPKSMR
-160 WGEGTLRWVRPLR
+160 WGDGTLRWVRPLR
-173 ALLCVFNGKAL
+173 ALLCMFNGKVLSCA
-184 ACEVEGIKAGNTT
+184 VDGIEAGSTT

-208 TIDKADDYLSK
+208 KIDKADDYLSK

-225 LADRARRLAL
+225 IADKAKREAVIL
-235 IKEKAEALAAS
+235 EKAEGLATA
-246 EGLVL
+246 EDLVL

-271 MGKIDDEF
+271 MGQIDDAF

-302 KDGQLAPR
+302 KSGQLAPR
-310 FITIANIETADKGAK
+310 FITIANIETADNGAK

-339 DARFFWDEDRKTDLS
+339 DARFFWDEDRKKDLS
-354 ARKPELEKVTFHAK
+354 ARKPDLDKVTFHAK
-368 LGTVSD
+368 LGTVRD
-374 KAVRI
+374 KTDRI
-379 EKLVAYFANIESG
+379 EKLVAYLADIESG

-397 LSQNASDEVASEAA
+397 LSQNASSEVTNQAA

-436 YAALQLGDNKVGNAI
+436 YAALQLGDDKVGNAI
-451 RDHYKPLGPNDAIPA
+451 SDHYKPLGPNDVIPA

-474 MSDKMDT
+474 MADKMDT

-532 PASLSASSGD
+532 PASLEN
-542 SSASER
+542 SSAAEK

-588 ILSLMAEAL
+588 VLSLMAEAL
-597 KTFLA
+597 KKFLA
-602 SENGANLL
+602 SENGTNLL

-624 AEAGLIDETL
+624 ADIVRIDESL
-634 FVNDAEKVFFTALN
+634 FVSDAEKVFFTALIS
-648 GLQIAEITS
+648 LQMAEIVS

-662 NNLQSLAALRE
+662 NNLESLAALRE
-673 PVDVF
+673 PVDIF
-678 FDNVLVQDE
+678 FDHVLVQDE
-687 DEKIRQNRLALIN
+687 NEKIRQNRLALIN
-700 KLITAMDG
+700 KLIIAMDS

>member
-1 MHLPK
+1 
-6 SALKHGCIKTG
+6 
-17 QIMTDLIL
+17 MTDLIL

-34 GMQAPAAADLQKKVT
+34 GMQAPAAADLQKKVAD
-49 EFLKSNGIENIALET
+49 FLKSNGIEDVALET
-64 FCSPQRL
+64 FCAPQRL
-71 ALIGRDLPVE
+71 ALLGRNLPVE
-81 LAEQSEEKKGP
+81 LAEQREERKGP
-92 RVDAPEKAIEGFLKA
+92 RVDAPEMAIEGFLKA
-107 NGLSNTDGLTVRED
+107 NGLTSTDGLSVRED
-121 SKGAFYVLEE
+121 PKGSFYILEE
-131 VIPGRDFSA
+131 VIPGRNFSA
-140 ALEDFIP
+140 ALEDFVP

-153 SWPKSMR
+153 NWPKSMR
-160 WGEGTLRWVRPLR
+160 WGDGTLRWVRPLR
-173 ALLCVFNGKAL
+173 ALLCMFNGKVLSCA
-184 ACEVEGIKAGNTT
+184 VDGIEAGSKT

-208 TIDKADDYLSK
+208 KIDKADDYLSK

-225 LADRARRLAL
+225 IADKAKREAV
-235 IKEKAEALAAS
+235 IMEKAEGLATA
-246 EGLVL
+246 EDLVL
-251 VDDAGLLAEVAGL
+251 VDDAGLLADVAGL

-271 MGKIDDEF
+271 MGRIDDAF

-292 THQKYLALRD
+292 THQKYLALRN
-302 KDGQLAPR
+302 KSGQLAPR
-310 FITIANIETADKGAK
+310 FITIANMETADNGAK

-354 ARKPELEKVTFHAK
+354 ARKPDLDKVTFHAK

-374 KAVRI
+374 KTDRI
-379 EKLVAYFANIESG
+379 EKLVAYLADIESG

-397 LSQNASDEVASEAA
+397 LSQNASSEVTNQAA

-436 YAALQLGDNKVGNAI
+436 YAALQLGNDKVGNAI

-474 MSDKMDT
+474 MADKMDT

-532 PASLSASSGD
+532 PASLENNSA
-542 SSASER
+542 AEK

-588 ILSLMAEAL
+588 VLSLMAEAL
-597 KTFLA
+597 KKFLV
-602 SENGANLL
+602 SENGTNLL

-624 AEAGLIDETL
+624 ADIVRIDESL
-634 FVNDAEKVFFTALN
+634 FVSDAEKVFFAALIR
-648 GLQIAEITS
+648 LQMAEIVS

-662 NNLQSLAALRE
+662 NNLESLAALRE
-673 PVDVF
+673 PVDIF
-678 FDNVLVQDE
+678 FDHVLVQDE
-687 DEKIRQNRLALIN
+687 NEKIRQNRLALIN
-700 KLITAMDG
+700 KLIISMDS